1 MQQLVHDLDER
12 PCRMCTNLVVYI
24 QNPVGPYFQ
33 AIDTLLC
40 FARPPYAILGL
51 EVYFNCLSS
60 LSSSAD
66 DLEESKTTQHSSE
79 IGD

>member
-1 MQQLVHDLDER
+1 VH
-12 PCRMCTNLVVYI
+12 
-24 QNPVGPYFQ
+24 
-33 AIDTLLC
+33 
-40 FARPPYAILGL
+40 
-51 EVYFNCLSS
+51 FNCLSS